1 MMYEFYYS
9 DLDNEALIQARVE
22 QEAEALHQH
31 RQHDDPTSPL
41 VAAISLNIQ
50 DNKNCQN

>member
-9 DLDNEALIQARVE
+9 DLDNKALIQARVE

-31 RQHDDPTSPL
+31 RQHDDPTSPPEATIYL
-41 VAAISLNIQ
+41 SIQ
-50 DNKNCQN
+50 GDENCQS